1 MRAFNSGN
9 PNAGE
14 PADIRAEENAMEAH
28 LRKCMFAP
36 LRDTAPSYSQSC
48 AMRSGSSGSPHLSPT
63 HSQSS
68 MKRSRQQS
76 MSRYIVPPII
86 DDQKDRFQR
95 LILEFMAENS
105 LPASFVETWKIKRL
119 VDFRTAT
126 PGRIDDDLDAHEP
139 MDSDADDVEPEE
151 RGDHI
156 LFECSQILSSGSGAN
171 QSDDDSLVEEILDHG
186 QIRPSWPKENV
197 PNWPQEPTAAKLK
210 GLRGIKVELVGLFEG
225 VCLPDS
231 F

>member
-1 MRAFNSGN
+1 MDNKTQTFLKCMHCTRAFESGN

-14 PADIRAEENAMEAH
+14 PADIRTEENAMEAH

-36 LRDTAPSYSQSC
+36 LRDTAPSYSQSFINETF
-48 AMRSGSSGSPHLSPT
+48 SPT
-63 HSQSS
+63 IHA
-68 MKRSRQQS
+68 
-76 MSRYIVPPII
+76 RYIAPPII
-86 DDQKDRFQR
+86 NDQKDQFQR

-105 LPASFVETWKIKRL
+105 LPASFVETRKFKRQ
-119 VDFRTAT
+119 
-126 PGRIDDDLDAHEP
+126 DDDLDVHEP
-139 MDSDADDVEPEE
+139 MDSDADVVEPEE

-171 QSDDDSLVEEILDHG
+171 QLDDDSQVEEILDHG

-210 GLRGIKVELVGLFEG
+210 GLRGI
-225 VCLPDS
+225 
-231 F
+231 